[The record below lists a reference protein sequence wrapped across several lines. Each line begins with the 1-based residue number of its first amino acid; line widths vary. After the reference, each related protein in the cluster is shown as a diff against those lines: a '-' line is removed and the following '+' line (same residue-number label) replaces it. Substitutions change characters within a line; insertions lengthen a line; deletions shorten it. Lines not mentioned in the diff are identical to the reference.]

1 MKRELKEQIRRD
13 ELVTGFQNA
22 AAWAKAHEHELKIA
36 IGVAVVVGAAAGG
49 LAYVQGS
56 RQREGER
63 AFMEAVAI
71 YEAPVASELP
81 PGADRP
87 TGPVF
92 PSAEEK
98 YKTAAAAFDGVER
111 RHATLP
117 VAVRAGYYAALS
129 RIELKQYGEAEKAL
143 RALAE
148 RKDGARLEPALARL
162 ALADLHRRQG
172 QVDKAV
178 EEYRALAGDPGF
190 PLPRDYALMS
200 LAGTLEDAKRLAEAV
215 AAYKRLT
222 EEFPASVYAAEAR
235 RKADYLQ
242 TAAQG

>member
-1 MKRELKEQIRRD
+1 VKRELKEQIRRD

>member
-1 MKRELKEQIRRD
+1 MKKELKEQIKRD
-13 ELVTGFQNA
+13 ELVTGLQNA
-22 AAWAKAHEHELKIA
+22 SEWAQAHQRELRIA
-36 IGVAVVVGAAAGG
+36 VGVAVLVGAAAAG
-49 LAYVQGS
+49 LGYVQGN
-56 RQREGER
+56 RQREAER

-81 PGADRP
+81 PGGDKP

-111 RHATLP
+111 RHGTLP

-129 RIELKQYGEAEKAL
+129 RIELKQYAEAEKGL

-148 RKDGARLEPALARL
+148 KKDGTRLEPALARL

-172 QVDKAV
+172 QVEKAV
-178 EEYRALAGDPGF
+178 EEYRALAGDSGL

-222 EEFPASVYAAEAR
+222 EEFPASVYAGEAR

>member
-1 MKRELKEQIRRD
+1 MKKEFKEQIKRD
-13 ELVTGFQNA
+13 EFATGLKNA
-22 AAWAKAHEHELKIA
+22 AEWARTHQHEVRIA
-36 IGVAVVVGAAAGG
+36 IGVAVVVGTAAGG

-56 RQREGER
+56 RQREAER

-71 YEAPVASELP
+71 YEAPVASELA
-81 PGADRP
+81 PGADKP

-129 RIELKQYGEAEKAL
+129 RIELKQYVEAEKAL

-148 RKDGARLEPALARL
+148 KKDGSRLEPALARL

-178 EEYRALAGDPGF
+178 EEYRALAGDSGF

-200 LAGTLEDAKRLAEAV
+200 LAATLEDAKRLAEAV

-222 EEFPASVYAAEAR
+222 EEFPASVYAGEAR

>member
-222 EEFPASVYAAEAR
+222 EEFPASVYAGEAR

>member
-1 MKRELKEQIRRD
+1 MKRELKEQIKRD
-13 ELVTGFQNA
+13 ELVTGLQNA
-22 AAWAKAHEHELKIA
+22 SEWAQAHQRELRIA
-36 IGVAVVVGAAAGG
+36 IGVAVLVGAAAAG
-49 LAYVQGS
+49 LGYVQGN
-56 RQREGER
+56 RLREAER

-71 YEAPVASELP
+71 YEAPVASELS
-81 PGADRP
+81 PGADKP
-87 TGPVF
+87 SGPVF

-129 RIELKQYGEAEKAL
+129 RIELKQYVEAEKAL

-148 RKDGARLEPALARL
+148 RKEGTRLEPALARL

-178 EEYRALAGDPGF
+178 EEYRALAGDSGF

-200 LAGTLEDAKRLAEAV
+200 LAATLEDAKRLAEAV

-222 EEFPASVYAAEAR
+222 EEFPASVYAGEAR
-235 RKADYLQ
+235 RKADHLQ

>member
-1 MKRELKEQIRRD
+1 MKKELKEQIKRD
-13 ELVTGFQNA
+13 ELVTGLQNA
-22 AAWAKAHEHELKIA
+22 ALWARAHEHELRIA
-36 IGVAVVVGAAAGG
+36 VGVAVLVGAAAAG
-49 LAYVQGS
+49 LAYVQGN
-56 RQREGER
+56 RQREAER

-71 YEAPVASELP
+71 YEAPVASELA
-81 PGADRP
+81 PGADKP

-129 RIELKQYGEAEKAL
+129 RIELKQYVEAEKAL

-148 RKDGARLEPALARL
+148 RKEGTRLEPALARL

-178 EEYRALAGDPGF
+178 EEYRALAGDSGF

-200 LAGTLEDAKRLAEAV
+200 LAATLEDAKRLAEAV

-222 EEFPASVYAAEAR
+222 EEFPASVYAGEAR

>member
-1 MKRELKEQIRRD
+1 MKKEFKEQIKRD
-13 ELVTGFQNA
+13 DLVTGLQNA
-22 AAWAKAHEHELKIA
+22 AQWATAHRRELRIA

-49 LAYVQGS
+49 LAYVQES
-56 RQREGER
+56 RQREAER

-71 YEAPVASELP
+71 YEAPVASELA
-81 PGADRP
+81 PGADKP
-87 TGPVF
+87 AGPVF

-129 RIELKQYGEAEKAL
+129 RIELKQYAEAEKAL

-148 RKDGARLEPALARL
+148 RKDGTRLEPALARL

-178 EEYRALAGDPGF
+178 EEYRALAGDSAL
-190 PLPRDYALMS
+190 PLPRDHALMS

-215 AAYKRLT
+215 AAYKRVT
-222 EEFPASVYAAEAR
+222 EEFPASVYAGEAR

-242 TAAQG
+242 TGAQG

>member
-1 MKRELKEQIRRD
+1 MKKELREQIKRD

-22 AAWAKAHEHELKIA
+22 AAWAQAHQQELRIA
-36 IGVAVVVGAAAGG
+36 VGVAVLVGAAAAG
-49 LAYVQGS
+49 LAYVQGN
-56 RQREGER
+56 RQREAER

-71 YEAPVASELP
+71 YEAPVASELA
-81 PGADRP
+81 PGADKP

-111 RHATLP
+111 RHGTLP

-129 RIELKQYGEAEKAL
+129 RIELKQYAEAEKGL

-148 RKDGARLEPALARL
+148 KKDGTRLEPALARL

-172 QVDKAV
+172 QVEKAV
-178 EEYRALAGDPGF
+178 EEYRALAGDSSL

-222 EEFPASVYAAEAR
+222 EEFPASVYAGEAR

>member
-1 MKRELKEQIRRD
+1 MKRELKEQIKRD

-22 AAWAKAHEHELKIA
+22 VAWSQAHQHELRIA
-36 IGVAVVVGAAAGG
+36 VGVAVVVGVAAAGF
-49 LAYVQGS
+49 AYVQGN
-56 RQREGER
+56 RQREAER

-71 YEAPVASELP
+71 YEAPVASELA
-81 PGADRP
+81 PGADKP
-87 TGPVF
+87 SGPVF
-92 PSAEEK
+92 ASAEEK

-111 RHATLP
+111 RHGTLP

-129 RIELKQYGEAEKAL
+129 RIEIKQFAEAEKAL

-148 RKDGARLEPALARL
+148 RKEPARLEPALARL

-178 EEYRALAGDPGF
+178 EEYRAIAGDAAL

-200 LAGTLEDAKRLAEAV
+200 LAGTLEDARRLSEAV

-222 EEFPASVYAAEAR
+222 EEFPASVYAGEAR
-235 RKADYLQ
+235 RKVDYLQ

>member
-1 MKRELKEQIRRD
+1 MKRELKERIKRD
-13 ELVTGFQNA
+13 ELVAGFQSA
-22 AAWAKAHEHELKIA
+22 AEWARVHQHELRIA
-36 IGVAVVVGAAAGG
+36 IGVALVVGVAGAG
-49 LAYVQGS
+49 FAYVQGN
-56 RQREGER
+56 RRREAER

-71 YEAPVASELP
+71 YEAPVASELA
-81 PGADRP
+81 PGADKP
-87 TGPVF
+87 PGPVF
-92 PSAEEK
+92 SSAEEK

-129 RIELKQYGEAEKAL
+129 RIEIKQFAEAEKAL

-148 RKDGARLEPALARL
+148 RRDGPRLEPALARL

-178 EEYRALAGDPGF
+178 EEYRAIAGDPGL

-200 LAGTLEDAKRLAEAV
+200 LAATLEDAKRVSEAV
-215 AAYKRLT
+215 AAYRRLT
-222 EEFPASVYAAEAR
+222 DEFPASVYAGEAR
-235 RKADYLQ
+235 RKVDYLQ